1 MSAGDFY
8 PNLRPNP
15 FTCKPSLMEEYT
27 YTPEAP
33 ALTSAACANCD
44 NPQVEHGFATPLCTE
59 CREALIKYP
68 IPRWLWL
75 FAAGIALLL
84 VYNIVKL
91 PRFLNAARHLT
102 LAEQGVHD
110 RNYHTA
116 YKEAGLVLQDFPEH
130 IEAHSYRLIAA
141 AYNIDQHAFAKEAIY
156 LLDKPVTD
164 ENLFAKVNTAV
175 DYLSSIASTDSL
187 LLQKLPLT
195 TTLPLKEQIRFFDS
209 VAVND
214 GSVANI
220 SYCGV
225 YIAGSLM
232 DAEELPQA
240 RRILEKSLDV
250 SPGHYA
256 ATMSYIST
264 LRQMGDLEKANKM
277 CDEIL
282 ERNHEDAYAMS
293 AKARV
298 EMRLKHMDI
307 AEDLALEAIRL
318 DPMSDHALASQAL
331 ILHTKGKK
339 AESRQLLSAVSQM
352 GALNGDSSTA
362 VHLRKVLDGVIVYR

>member
-1 MSAGDFY
+1 
-8 PNLRPNP
+8 
-15 FTCKPSLMEEYT
+15 MEEYT

-33 ALTSAACANCD
+33 PSTSTACANCD
-44 NPQVEHGFATPLCTE
+44 NPQVEHGHATPLCIE
-59 CREALIKYP
+59 CRQALIKYP

-91 PRFLNAARHLT
+91 PRYLNAALHLT
-102 LAEQGVHD
+102 YAEQGVHD

-116 YKEAGLVLQDFPEH
+116 YREAGLVLQDFPEH
-130 IEAHSYRLIAA
+130 MEAHSYRLIAA
-141 AYNIDQHAFAKEAIY
+141 AYKIDQTDFANEAIY
-156 LLDKPVTD
+156 LQGKSIED
-164 ENLFAKVNTAV
+164 EDLFAKMNVAA
-175 DYLSSIASTDSL
+175 DYITSIAATDTL
-187 LLQKLPLT
+187 LLPKLHLAMELPLN
-195 TTLPLKEQIRFFDS
+195 EQIRFFDS

-214 GSVANI
+214 ESVVNI

-225 YIAGSLM
+225 FVASNLM

-256 ATMSYIST
+256 ASMSYIST
-264 LRQMGDLEKANKM
+264 LRQLGELEKANKL

-282 ERNHEDAYAMS
+282 DRNHEDAYAMS
-293 AKARV
+293 AKSRV
-298 EMRLKHMDI
+298 EMRLQHLDI
-307 AEDLALEAIRL
+307 AEDLAMEAIRL

-339 AESRQLLSAVSQM
+339 AESRQLLSAVTKM
-352 GALNGDSSTA
+352 GALSGDSSTA
-362 VHLRKVLDGVIVYR
+362 IHLRKVLDGVIVYR